1 MRVEA
6 LDDNAGKSIYT
17 FYDSE
22 HNECNDNSAV
32 TYIIREYG
40 NDGSLIRET
49 EHRVEE
55 NMKVGKTPA
64 GGVYSIAYFF
74 DENGNS
80 CKPKDAVRM
89 IGVEFDREGKPIQE
103 THLLSNKEP
112 ERKHPRCAKKGIF
125 RFFR

>member
-22 HNECNDNSAV
+22 HNEYNDNSAV

-40 NDGSLIRET
+40 NDGSLIKET

-55 NMKVGKTPA
+55 NIKVGKTPA
-64 GGVYSIAYFF
+64 L
-74 DENGNS
+74 
-80 CKPKDAVRM
+80 R
-89 IGVEFDREGKPIQE
+89 
-103 THLLSNKEP
+103 
-112 ERKHPRCAKKGIF
+112 
-125 RFFR
+125 